1 MDTEKEKLT
10 KLLTDL
16 KIAKNNLFKHIE
28 DTNTPINIY
37 THLDADGL
45 SSGAILGKA
54 LYREK
59 IPFQITVLRQLEKRE
74 ISKILKKVQEYNN
87 FLIFSDFGSGQ
98 YLELQTE
105 LVNKAKFNSF
115 LILDHHIPQNVSN
128 KEEIKLIEEIH
139 EKTKYWHINPYF
151 FGIDGSIEISGA
163 GLCYYFAKCL
173 NQENIDLS
181 PIALVGAIGDIQNQ
195 GLNKSFLGLNTL
207 ILEDAINLG
216 LIEVVNDL
224 NFPSLKPLNEAIAY
238 STEIKLPGLSKDAN
252 RSLIFLKTQ
261 GILMEDSEGNVKTL
275 SELNQDEKQI
285 ISTAIIEYAS
295 IKLDL
300 EPNKIIKKLIINRY
314 ILKEE
319 PTGSELHDAKEFSKL
334 LNACGRTHNSSLG
347 IAIAMGNRKE
357 IYQQSKEALKNY
369 RKSLV
374 QSLSWIQENDKIQ
387 EKDSIQYFF
396 GEDVIP
402 ENIIGTITSM
412 LIFGNNKGVDKSK
425 PLFGLAKRS
434 DEDVYKVSGR
444 AHESIVNKGINL
456 SEAIRNACKQS
467 NLDVLGGGHPPAA
480 GTKIPIEKVELFL
493 ENCNNAIR
501 NQLQKNRI
509 TH

>member
-1 MDTEKEKLT
+1 MDTEKQKLT
-10 KLLTDL
+10 KLLTNL

-28 DTNTPINIY
+28 SKDSLVNIY

-74 ISKILKKVQEYNN
+74 ITKILKKVQESNN

-105 LVNKAKFNSF
+105 LVNKVKFNSF

-139 EKTKYWHINPYF
+139 EKTKNWHINPYF
-151 FGIDGSIEISGA
+151 FGIDGSVEISGA

-173 NQENIDLS
+173 NQENVDLS
-181 PIALVGAIGDIQNQ
+181 PIAIVGAIGDIQNK

-207 ILEDAINLG
+207 ILEDARNFG

-238 STEIKLPGLSKDAN
+238 STEIHLPGLSKDVN

-261 GILMEDSEGNVKTL
+261 GILMENSEGNVKTL
-275 SELNQDEKQI
+275 GELTRDEKQI
-285 ISTAIIEYAS
+285 ISSAIIEYAS

-300 EPNKIIKKLIINRY
+300 EPNKIIKKLIVNRY

-319 PTGSELHDAKEFSKL
+319 PVGSELHDAKEFSNL

-374 QSLSWIQENDKIQ
+374 KSISWIQENEKIQ

-402 ENIIGTITSM
+402 ENIIGTITSI
-412 LIFGNNKGVDKSK
+412 LIFEQTKGVNKSK
-425 PLFGLAKRS
+425 PLFGLAKRT

-456 SEAIRNACKQS
+456 SKAIRDACKQS

-480 GTKIPIEKVELFL
+480 GTKIPVEKVELFL
-493 ENCNNAIR
+493 ENCNIAIR
-501 NQLQKNRI
+501 NQLRKKI
-509 TH
+509 E